1 MLQPYAHL
9 IKRAGIV
16 MEALPYLKKFND
28 KIIVV
33 KYGGAAMHNSTL
45 KEQVIRDIV
54 LLKYAGMHPVVVHG
68 GGPEINAA
76 LKRKKIESKFV
87 KGHRVTD
94 KATMEVVERVLG
106 GKVNAEICRLIRR
119 EGGKP
124 KSYYGKKGKVIKAK
138 KLWLKD
144 ENGKYL
150 DLGFTGK
157 VSGIKYRFL
166 YKMIKKG
173 YIPVLSSIGVGRRG
187 RVYNIN
193 ADFAAAK
200 IAGYLKAEKLILMT
214 DVAGVLDR
222 EGKLVSKV
230 DAHKIRKMIENETV
244 SGGMIPK
251 VQCGL
256 LALKHGAHHV
266 HIINGKIPH
275 ALLLEIFTDHGIG
288 TMFVK

>member
-1 MLQPYAHL
+1 
-9 IKRAGIV
+9 
-16 MEALPYLKKFND
+16 
-28 KIIVV
+28 
-33 KYGGAAMHNSTL
+33 
-45 KEQVIRDIV
+45 
-54 LLKYAGMHPVVVHG
+54 
-68 GGPEINAA
+68 
-76 LKRKKIESKFV
+76 
-87 KGHRVTD
+87 
-94 KATMEVVERVLG
+94 
-106 GKVNAEICRLIRR
+106 
-119 EGGKP
+119 
-124 KSYYGKKGKVIKAK
+124 
-138 KLWLKD
+138 
-144 ENGKYL
+144 
-150 DLGFTGK
+150 
-157 VSGIKYRFL
+157 
-166 YKMIKKG
+166 
-173 YIPVLSSIGVGRRG
+173 LSSIGVGRRG